1 MSPLRIASTAA
12 VALSSVMLEPAA
24 VTRHGSKLGI
34 AAPPAKSESLMRNSR
49 LSILFVTRIKALPL
63 LDEFTLLCGPGPKKV
78 VFAVFRHFSTEATE
92 GNGGAN

>member
-1 MSPLRIASTAA
+1 
-12 VALSSVMLEPAA
+12 
-24 VTRHGSKLGI
+24 
-34 AAPPAKSESLMRNSR
+34 MRNSR

-92 GNGGAN
+92 GNGGANYKQALKYRSLIGRYTLLAGMVDFLSDRS